1 MPLSVPLVLDPGHPG
16 RFYTVHL
23 HRAGWDA
30 DMFSVPLTAEHLAAL
45 EANASKGLTMVSEC
59 VAAELAEPDVE
70 VTRRPDGSAEAV
82 ARVLCD
88 SEACAAVAERYRRD
102 ADAEI
107 EAEAARVWAAGQFP
121 GHDVQLFRHPAELA
135 QPVPSTILAGA
146 DMLAA
151 LLTSQRQR
159 TGGQADTVVLF
170 EDELAAL
177 AAGVRANTV
186 LPGLTPDEAKAE
198 ISRLLRQ
205 SRTPYPA
212 KADRTAPVAH
222 RLTDL
227 DGGAGA

>member
-1 MPLSVPLVLDPGHPG
+1 MPLSVPLVLDPGFPD

-23 HRAGWDA
+23 HRMHWGPDT
-30 DMFSVPLTAEHLAAL
+30 FSVPLTTDHLAAL
-45 EANASKGLTMVSEC
+45 EANTRKGLTMVSEC

-70 VTRRPDGSAEAV
+70 VTQHPYGADAV

-102 ADAEI
+102 EDAEV
-107 EAEAARVWAAGQFP
+107 EAEAARVWAATQFP
-121 GHDVQLFRHPAELA
+121 GHDVQLFRRPAELA

-151 LLTSQRQR
+151 LLTAQQQR

-186 LPGLTPDEAKAE
+186 LPGLTPNEAAAE

-205 SRTPYPA
+205 GRTPYPA
-212 KADRTAPVAH
+212 EPDRTTPVAH
-222 RLTDL
+222 RLTDP